1 MEKADYQR
9 VRARVVRAGPCTAHV
24 AIGAFASGQITIPV
38 PTRTLTDATGLT
50 RQQLADAELT
60 ATSSI
65 AARADTDVRPHDWR
79 LLTAVGAHPV
89 TRQSALSAA
98 AA

>member
-9 VRARVVRAGPCTAHV
+9 VRSRAVRADPCTAHL

-38 PTRTLTDATGLT
+38 PTRTLTEATGLT

-60 ATSSI
+60 AMAYI

-79 LLTAVGAHPV
+79 LPTAVGAHPV
-89 TRQSALSAA
+89 TRQSALSAVA
-98 AA
+98 A